1 MNAVMENTPHSSIVM
16 RVLDKNWRDRH
27 LDWQPYSADGRRSVE
42 IVKLYDDRKDG
53 AGPAAALLRYA
64 PGAKVPMHRHPG
76 TELILV
82 LEGELIDDAGLHP
95 AGTLE
100 ICPPGSQHT
109 LSSETGCVFLVIW
122 EQPVLRLA

>member
-1 MNAVMENTPHSSIVM
+1 MNFAMENNVNSSTIL
-16 RVLDKNWRDRH
+16 RLLDKDWRDRH
-27 LDWQPYSADGRRSVE
+27 LDWQPYSADGRTNVE
-42 IVKLYDDRKDG
+42 IVKLYDDRKNGD
-53 AGPAAALLRYA
+53 GPAAALLRYA
-64 PGAKVPMHRHPG
+64 PGAKVPTHRHVG

-82 LEGELIDDAGLHP
+82 LEGELVNDAGTHP

>member
-1 MNAVMENTPHSSIVM
+1 MNSVIEKATNSSIVM
-16 RVLDKNWRDRH
+16 RVLDKNWRDKN

-53 AGPAAALLRYA
+53 TGPAAALLRYA
-64 PGAKVPMHRHPG
+64 PGAQVPMHLHPG

-82 LEGELIDDAGLHP
+82 LEGELVDDAGIHP

-100 ICPPGSQHT
+100 VCPPGSQHT